1 MVDTSTQTHCTSRQR
16 ALLLLQI
23 LLANEFYNIV
33 TIESGDS
40 ETGEVANKKA
50 RAYAQLTMAGFC
62 ILSTGSLVRHLD
74 LAACLRLMCV
84 RLRLSAACAKGC
96 SADVRRSSHM
106 LIPRSPVLIPR
117 PVVQLTI
124 IFEAVTDPAKS
135 REEHAATTGGRSDVH
150 KPATVVV

>member
-1 MVDTSTQTHCTSRQR
+1 MP
-16 ALLLLQI
+16 LQI

-33 TIESGDS
+33 TLESGDS

-62 ILSTGSLVRHLD
+62 ILSIGSLVRHPD
-74 LAACLRLMCV
+74 LAACLMLMCV
-84 RLRLSAACAKGC
+84 ALTHCEQLAQSAAQVLCA
-96 SADVRRSSHM
+96 RTWLM
-106 LIPRSPVLIPR
+106 LIPRPEVLIPR
-117 PVVQLTI
+117 PAVQLTI

-135 REEHAATTGGRSDVH
+135 REEHTATTGGRSDVH